1 MKLIHWSVAPDGA
14 TPVERKNFRYVQID
28 AIGIGLANAAS
39 PFLPVFLTRLGA
51 SNLQVG
57 LLTSMPAVTGLFFAL
72 LAGRF
77 LQRQRNVVPWFSL
90 ARLTAVSFYAL
101 TGLVPFFVPRSYLV
115 PAILLIWAVATLPQT
130 LLSIAFSVVMNA
142 VAGPKGRYELMS
154 RRWSILGLTTA
165 VTVALAGMVLDRLSF
180 PLNYQ
185 VVFLALSLGG
195 LFSYYYSS
203 HIELPDAEPR
213 TPRVAAVPLG
223 ERLRGAMGFLRRQG
237 AFLTFVSKR
246 FVYALGAFLT
256 VPLLPLF
263 FVRVLNA
270 SDSWIG
276 FISTAQTATMLV
288 GYALWARLS
297 RSRGSRFA
305 LLCTVFCMGLYPAL
319 VAITRDVQWMVIL
332 AGLAG
337 IFQAGI
343 DLIFFDELMRTI
355 PPEHSATLVGVAASL
370 QYLATFVGPFL
381 GTTLADHIGIPAAL
395 VAGAAL
401 RLVGFVLFAR
411 NSGADTSVRQS

>member
-1 MKLIHWSVAPDGA
+1 
-14 TPVERKNFRYVQID
+14 
-28 AIGIGLANAAS
+28 
-39 PFLPVFLTRLGA
+39 
-51 SNLQVG
+51 
-57 LLTSMPAVTGLFFAL
+57 
-72 LAGRF
+72 
-77 LQRQRNVVPWFSL
+77 
-90 ARLTAVSFYAL
+90 
-101 TGLVPFFVPRSYLV
+101 
-115 PAILLIWAVATLPQT
+115 
-130 LLSIAFSVVMNA
+130 
-142 VAGPKGRYELMS
+142 
-154 RRWSILGLTTA
+154 
-165 VTVALAGMVLDRLSF
+165 MVLDRLSF

-223 ERLRGAMGFLRRQG
+223 ERLRGAMGFLRQQG

-270 SDSWIG
+270 SDTWIG

-288 GYALWARLS
+288 GYAIWARLS

-319 VAITRDVQWMVIL
+319 VAVTRDVQWMVIL

-395 VAGAAL
+395 AAGAAL

-411 NSGADTSVRQS
+411 NSGSDTSPRQS